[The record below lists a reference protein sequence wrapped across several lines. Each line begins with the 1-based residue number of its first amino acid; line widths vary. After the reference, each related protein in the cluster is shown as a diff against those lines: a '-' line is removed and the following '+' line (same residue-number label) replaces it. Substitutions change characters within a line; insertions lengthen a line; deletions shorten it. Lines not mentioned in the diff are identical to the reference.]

1 MHFQL
6 QTFERTDYRKP
17 ESQFGDGY
25 ANEDGFASEKVHR
38 ISAQGGGRGV
48 FGEALLEFWG
58 GSTPGT
64 HSLFSWSGGLQARRW
79 QCLGESSF
87 PVVLDFR
94 SCQLLRSALR
104 VGARS
109 GTGSLFTLG
118 AQKEPRTLLALGQ
131 LHLTEELEIRA
142 PKAKPPF
149 QTFHGSVQSAP
160 LPRCTGCPGGAGRG
174 PASSKGNTVILT
186 RHFQRLRKTLGG
198 GRSSFGRAINNLGD

>member
-1 MHFQL
+1 MQMKMALPLKKFTGFQH
-6 QTFERTDYRKP
+6 K
-17 ESQFGDGY
+17 
-25 ANEDGFASEKVHR
+25 
-38 ISAQGGGRGV
+38 GGGRGV

-79 QCLGESSF
+79 QSLGESSF

-142 PKAKPPF
+142 PKANLHSKPF
-149 QTFHGSVQSAP
+149 MEVCRVRLCLAVLVARVGQA
-160 LPRCTGCPGGAGRG
+160 GGQH
-174 PASSKGNTVILT
+174 PAKEIL
-186 RHFQRLRKTLGG
+186 
-198 GRSSFGRAINNLGD
+198 